1 MSDYQ
6 AIDYTVKNR
15 VATITLN
22 SPKTM
27 NAISQQMRLDLL
39 DVIEKIE
46 ADDEVRIAVLTGAGR
61 GFSSGT
67 DLSEGLAG
75 YDDIEQQI
83 REEYKPV
90 FSAIENSSKLYI
102 SAVNGT
108 SAGISIALA
117 LACNLTVMADNAKFF
132 LAFAGIGL
140 VPDGGVSYYLVQALG
155 HKRATQAFVEA
166 ARLSADYCLTNG
178 LANKVVAADELLSET
193 QAWAETLAAG
203 SPIAQALGQQCLKS
217 ALNNSLSEV
226 VDLEAKLQITA
237 SCSEDSMNAAM
248 AFFKKEKPV
257 FTGK

>member
-6 AIDYTVKNR
+6 TISYTVHNR

-22 SPKTM
+22 NPKTM

-39 DVIEKIE
+39 DATKRVET
-46 ADDEVRIAVLTGAGR
+46 DNEVRIAVLTGAGR

-75 YDDIEQQI
+75 FDDIEQQI

-90 FSAIENSSKLYI
+90 LMAIENSSKLYI
-102 SAVNGT
+102 SAINGT

-117 LACNLTVMADNAKFF
+117 LACNLTVMADNAKLF

-155 HKRATQAFVEA
+155 HKRATQVFVEA
-166 ARLSADYCLTNG
+166 ERLSADYCLANG
-178 LANKVVAADELLSET
+178 LVNKVVAADDLLSET
-193 QAWAETLAAG
+193 QTWAESLAAG
-203 SPIAQALGQQCLKS
+203 SPIAQALGQQCLKA
-217 ALNNSLSEV
+217 ALNDSVSEV
-226 VDLEAKLQITA
+226 IDLEAKLQITA
-237 SCSEDSMNAAM
+237 STSEDSMNAAM

-257 FTGK
+257 FIGR